1 MVWPKRALYIYVS
14 SRHGGCRAST
24 ALQPLQLLYSCSTAL
39 QLYIALHSTTSTLT
53 LWSVQ
58 DQHGLSTACR
68 AQETSSRSRTDRCKL
83 KTAHPPR
90 KLSSNGRRRALLFQ
104 HTAAQRWH
112 AHPCATTSRVLHT
125 DHRTA

>member
-53 LWSVQ
+53 ICDTHS
-58 DQHGLSTACR
+58 R
-68 AQETSSRSRTDRCKL
+68 AESFRL
-83 KTAHPPR
+83 NN
-90 KLSSNGRRRALLFQ
+90 L
-104 HTAAQRWH
+104 
-112 AHPCATTSRVLHT
+112 
-125 DHRTA
+125 